1 MSNEDLKKA
10 IDLLAS
16 AKCIIDNATCDDEAF
31 SEDQIDEFGEI
42 AEDIDQVIGHIYDVS
57 GIED

>member
-31 SEDQIDEFGEI
+31 SETRLMNLEKSLKISI
-42 AEDIDQVIGHIYDVS
+42 K
-57 GIED
+57 